1 MFLMSRMLE
10 KINKYIERQN
20 KLEKKVD
27 INMVPQFSTVIREN
41 FETDDFRKLAAAG
54 LEAAPLQ
61 FWIMPAAMSKKV
73 HHSSEHGIGEVE
85 YDDASKLYYVKEI
98 GGKAFHTL
106 RVLDIAEIFMEADD
120 PRIFDFRGNLKAEK
134 YGNEMTPRERDIIRT
149 ACLWH
154 DIYSGGTDDEFNSKR
169 RSMDKNHPHYHRT
182 ELAPLSSMI
191 SVAEWDLLLKC
202 IEQHMW
208 KWDDKIDIMK
218 FHDLKLK
225 ESVQEAYKFANEYRI
240 VRIVELS
247 DLIASRNI
255 RS

>member
-1 MFLMSRMLE
+1 MSKLLE
-10 KINKYIERQN
+10 MIEQYIESTN
-20 KLEKKVD
+20 KLERKVD
-27 INMVPQFSTVIREN
+27 IKMVPQYSSVMDN
-41 FETDDFRKLAAAG
+41 FETEDFRKLVTAG

-61 FWIMPAAMSKKV
+61 FWIMPAAMSKNV
-73 HHSSEHGIGEVE
+73 HHSSEHGLGEVE
-85 YDDASKLYYVKEI
+85 YDEVNKLYHVKRI

-120 PRIFDFRGNLKAEK
+120 PRVFDFRGNVKKEK
-134 YGNEMTPRERDIIRT
+134 YGNEMSKRERDLIRT

-154 DIYSGGTDDEFNSKR
+154 DIYSGGTEDEFDSNR
-169 RSMDKNHPHYHRT
+169 RYMDKNHPHYHRT
-182 ELAPLSSMI
+182 ELAALCTMVSI
-191 SVAEWDLLLKC
+191 EEWDLLLKC

-208 KWDDKIDIMK
+208 KWDDKIEIMR
-218 FHDLKLK
+218 FHDMSKK
-225 ESVQEAYKFANEYRI
+225 GTVQEAYEFAKEYRI

>member
-1 MFLMSRMLE
+1 MSNLLE
-10 KINKYIERQN
+10 KIDELLIEEMK
-20 KLEKKVD
+20 KLKRKVD
-27 INMVPQFSTVIREN
+27 INMVPEYSQVINN
-41 FETDDFRKLAAAG
+41 FETEDFKKLAIAG

-61 FWIMPAAMSKKV
+61 FWIMPAAMSKRV
-73 HHSSEHGIGEVE
+73 HHSSEHGIGEIE
-85 YDDASKLYYVKEI
+85 YDNENHLYIVKKI

-106 RVLDIAEIFMEADD
+106 RVLDIAEIIMEADD
-120 PRIFDFRGNLKAEK
+120 PVVSRDFHGNIKK
-134 YGNEMTPRERDIIRT
+134 MVYGNEMTPREKDLIRT

-154 DIYSGGTDDEFNSKR
+154 DIYSGGTEDEFDINR
-169 RSMDKNHPHYHRT
+169 RYMDKNHPHYHRK

-191 SVAEWDLLLKC
+191 SIQEWDLLLKC

>member
-1 MFLMSRMLE
+1 MSRLLK
-10 KINKYIERQN
+10 KIDEYIERRDN
-20 KLEKKVD
+20 LKRKVD
-27 INMVPQFSTVIREN
+27 INMVPEYSLVVNN
-41 FETDDFRKLAAAG
+41 FETEDFKKLAVAG

-85 YDDASKLYYVKEI
+85 YDEVNKIHYVKKI

-120 PRIFDFRGNLKAEK
+120 PRVRNFRGNVIDTKK
-134 YGNEMTPRERDIIRT
+134 GNEMTQRERDLIRT

-154 DIYSGGTDDEFNSKR
+154 DIYSGGPGDEFNSKR
-169 RSMDKNHPHYHRT
+169 RSMDKDHPHYHRT
-182 ELAPLSSMI
+182 ELASLSRMV
-191 SVAEWDLLLKC
+191 SVEEWDLLLKC

-208 KWDDKIDIMK
+208 KWDNNIEIVK
-218 FHDLKLK
+218 FHDIGKMK
-225 ESVQEAYKFANEYRI
+225 TVREAYEFAKEYRI
-240 VRIVELS
+240 IRIVELS

-255 RS
+255 RT